1 MLSLIAQGKYTSTI
15 GYDKCQAFINWLRRQ
30 ALTKDGQNTNSEQKV
45 ETPKPNVP
53 ALSSPQPSKNF
64 KPRITFSQNEIENL
78 TEWFNEDQRPSK
90 EVMQQYTDIL
100 NIPRKIA
107 SIRLLTP
114 ESIYFWFKNKRSKK
128 RREESSLLEPWE
140 RENKMS
146 EGGDTPQ
153 VTMAIG
159 DGPETVTTGD
169 TPTIETMGGTPSTRE
184 NGVTSISM
192 VTTGEESEESCMP
205 INGLATMLVQYTPQV
220 RQLNYGESPTMPRKI
235 PKSRVTYDPQTEL
248 SNLNKWYDDNERP
261 DKEII
266 EEYTNILNEARSQKS
281 KRMLTPDSIAMWFK
295 NKRAK
300 RRRSEGNL
308 VYLDGNDGQQVV
320 QTIEEYKN
328 DRQAGSTSKA
338 TDVIAGTDATTAVD
352 VTTSLTIPTVE
363 VTVSSVTD
371 STNTGA
377 VSDQVVTDEEN
388 CERNVFSAGLVAV
401 KTTT

>member
-1 MLSLIAQGKYTSTI
+1 
-15 GYDKCQAFINWLRRQ
+15 
-30 ALTKDGQNTNSEQKV
+30 
-45 ETPKPNVP
+45 
-53 ALSSPQPSKNF
+53 
-64 KPRITFSQNEIENL
+64 
-78 TEWFNEDQRPSK
+78 
-90 EVMQQYTDIL
+90 
-100 NIPRKIA
+100 
-107 SIRLLTP
+107 LLTP

-153 VTMAIG
+153 ITMAIG

-169 TPTIETMGGTPSTRE
+169 IPTIETMGDTPLTRE

-192 VTTGEESEESCMP
+192 VTTGEDSGEAHMP
-205 INGLATMLVQYTPQV
+205 INGLATMLAQYTPQV
-220 RQLNYGESPTMPRKI
+220 RQLNYGESPTTPRKI

-338 TDVIAGTDATTAVD
+338 TDVIAGTDVTTAVD

-377 VSDQVVTDEEN
+377 VSDQVVTDEED

-401 KTTT
+401 KTTTT

>member
-128 RREESSLLEPWE
+128 RREESGLLEPWE

-192 VTTGEESEESCMP
+192 VTTGEESEESRMP

-220 RQLNYGESPTMPRKI
+220 RQLNYGESTMPRKI

-338 TDVIAGTDATTAVD
+338 TDVIAGTDVTTAVD

-377 VSDQVVTDEEN
+377 VSDQVVTDEED

-401 KTTT
+401 KTTTT